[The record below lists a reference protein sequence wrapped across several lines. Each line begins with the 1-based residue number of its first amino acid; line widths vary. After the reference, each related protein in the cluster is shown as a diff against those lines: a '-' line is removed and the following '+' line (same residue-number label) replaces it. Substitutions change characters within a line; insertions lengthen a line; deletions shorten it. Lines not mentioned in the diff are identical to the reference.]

1 MKAVN
6 LYMLTRCEDCAEM
19 SALYYA
25 LSGRPYFKAISPHE
39 AASLKSLADD
49 LSSYFMRRG
58 SGAAGWISVLDGFY
72 FSYTIEHI
80 GKEFDLL
87 KLSEDTGC
95 VLNIELKSEQ
105 VSEEKI
111 RKQLAQN
118 RYYLAHVAGTIYS
131 CTYVLETKTLYFMND
146 KWHLRTG
153 TIEELAA
160 ILEKDAF
167 RRFIPENIS
176 RFFRASDY
184 LLSPVAA
191 PDKFLQGK
199 YFLTNQ
205 QFDFRRRILEFLY
218 ASAHSSAALKKSSP
232 SPVVSVSGIAGT
244 GKTLLLFDL
253 AVQLSKKDRVLFI
266 HSGVLRSGHR
276 TIDLQLKRVDIISG
290 EAAAGVEIPGP
301 YAALLI
307 DEANCLEP
315 EQLAR
320 LLEKAKNSR
329 LPLIMTYDPHS
340 MLESHPGTPRG
351 DGSRSQEAA
360 DNMIRRASS
369 LQLVFTGNIRI
380 NRPVTAFLRAMLN
393 AKEYTGQMNFDC
405 IDVLFAAN
413 RTEEEH
419 LRKNR
424 IENGYQFIA
433 LPGTDVSGAESDL
446 TSVEFEK
453 VVLVLDDTFYYN
465 QDCILCT
472 RDGSSD
478 ALRIIYEGLSRTR
491 ERLCL
496 IITKN
501 KELFSRLLEIRTGR
515 RKNKDA

>member
-244 GKTLLLFDL
+244 GKTLLLFDI
-253 AVQLSKKDRVLFI
+253 AVQLSKKDKVLLI
-266 HSGVLRSGHR
+266 HSGALRAGHR
-276 TIDLQLKRVDIISG
+276 VIDRQLKRVDIISG
-290 EAAAGVEIPGP
+290 DAAAAISLAP

-307 DEANCLEP
+307 DEANLLP
-315 EQLAR
+315 ADQLTQLLQCAR
-320 LLEKAKNSR
+320 KRR
-329 LPLIMTYDPHS
+329 LPVILTYDPHR
-340 MLESHPGTPRG
+340 MLESHPGMSA
-351 DGSRSQEAA
+351 DDSRAPEENADDVIERAA
-360 DNMIRRASS
+360 S
-369 LQLVFTGNIRI
+369 LHLEFTGNIRI
-380 NRPVTAFLRAMLN
+380 NRPVSSFLRVLLN
-393 AKEYTGQMNFDC
+393 AKEHAGQTNFDC

-413 RTEEEH
+413 RKEEEY

-424 IENGYQFIA
+424 RESGYQLIS
-433 LPGTDVSGAESDL
+433 LPGADSSGSGFDL
-446 TSVEFEK
+446 TSMEFEK
-453 VVLVLDDTFYYN
+453 VLLVLDDTFYYN
-465 QDCILCT
+465 QDRILCT
-472 RDGSSD
+472 RDGSTD
-478 ALRIIYEGLSRTR
+478 ALRMIYEGLSRTR

-496 IITKN
+496 IITEN
-501 KELFSRLLEIRTGR
+501 EELFSRVLAIRTGR
-515 RKNKDA
+515 RYDPPV